1 MDQLKLYKQM
11 WVPEGEIHHLAQLS
25 QEEIT
30 SYLNRGGLV
39 VKNPYDFDCGEQSS
53 YWYVIKDSYGGI
65 DELSAKMRNQV
76 RKSLKTYEVE
86 LIDREC
92 FLSIALDIFNKALA
106 AYKVKAKPMDEETF
120 TRTCDGWGNNAEF
133 WCAYQKE
140 GHIHV
145 AVAVNGIFEES
156 VQYWVLKAD
165 PAYLHNS
172 SYPYYGLIH
181 TMNDYYLNQKG
192 KRYVS
197 DGART
202 LTLHSNIQDFLIEKF
217 NFRKAYCRLQV
228 EWAFWF
234 KPIIKV
240 LYPFRKWIKPTQV
253 RALLNL
259 EMMNRGVAK

>member
-145 AVAVNGIFEES
+145 ALAVNGIFEES
-156 VQYWVLKAD
+156 VQ
-165 PAYLHNS
+165 
-172 SYPYYGLIH
+172 
-181 TMNDYYLNQKG
+181 
-192 KRYVS
+192 
-197 DGART
+197 
-202 LTLHSNIQDFLIEKF
+202 
-217 NFRKAYCRLQV
+217 
-228 EWAFWF
+228 
-234 KPIIKV
+234 
-240 LYPFRKWIKPTQV
+240 
-253 RALLNL
+253 
-259 EMMNRGVAK
+259 